1 MIRPH
6 PSTLRSLFRLPPT
19 YPLSLPVRPNHP
31 SDFHLARL
39 LLPTHTPQ
47 TPLHVLTPLPPTSL
61 PLPHPS
67 SHIHPL
73 SSSNHKNSS
82 SLRPYIQT
90 ALQHNL
96 PHFILSDTPLDRIY
110 STLFSHAPISPTCPS
125 PDLNFLPQNALTFHL
140 PLAHLPPDTVSTLL
154 NLSKPDTT
162 RLHRLFGDTPIDSLL
177 AHTAHIDATL
187 QSLASMS
194 DALLRATV
202 YSASHWGYLVLRRD
216 VLTAAFNSVQRPIA
230 LEALARI
237 VMHISS
243 SHITAQNE
251 QLCRL
256 AYELLRYDSRGRLT
270 PMPKGRTVGGVVMR
284 PATGRFARRAEGGG
298 DAMMICSREPDQ
310 EGGSVKGRR
319 LKGNWACLPL
329 TVDGPPVYWDERFVI
344 QVSSV
349 GNERL
354 IGGFDVL
361 MCALQEEGETPDWEG
376 GDLLVRQIRRIDWE
390 MVAREAGVG
399 RGVPYQCVRGLPA
412 IYERRQGEDTIG
424 SLIASPHLGIC
435 ARPDLVFTAVRV
447 PRIRCLPPDIE
458 PGFCLEHFH
467 GEGGSARAV

>member
-6 PSTLRSLFRLPPT
+6 PSTLRSLFRLPPNS
-19 YPLSLPVRPNHP
+19 PLSLPLRPDHP
-31 SDFHLARL
+31 LDHHLARL
-39 LLPTHTPQ
+39 LLPAHTSQ

-61 PLPHPS
+61 PLPHPP

-73 SSSNHKNSS
+73 SSSNHKNTS

-90 ALQHNL
+90 ALHHNF
-96 PHFILSDTPLDRIY
+96 PHFVLSDTPVDRIS
-110 STLFSHAPISPTCPS
+110 STLFSHASISSNCPS
-125 PDLNFLPQNALTFHL
+125 LDLNFLPQNALKFHF
-140 PLAHLPPDTVSTLL
+140 PLTYLPPNTISTLL
-154 NLSKPDTT
+154 NLPEPDTT
-162 RLHRLFGDTPIDSLL
+162 RLHRLFADTPIDSLL
-177 AHTAHIDATL
+177 AHTAHIDAIL
-187 QSLASMS
+187 QSLARMS
-194 DALLRATV
+194 DALLRTAV

-216 VLTAAFNSVQRPIA
+216 VLTAAFNSAQRPVA
-230 LEALARI
+230 LEALARVI
-237 VMHISS
+237 MHVSGS
-243 SHITAQNE
+243 RITAQNE
-251 QLCRL
+251 QLYRL
-256 AYELLRYDSRGRLT
+256 ANELLRYDSRGRLT
-270 PMPKGRTVGGVVMR
+270 PMPKGRTVGGVVVR

-298 DAMMICSREPDQ
+298 EAMMICSREPDQ
-310 EGGSVKGRR
+310 EGGSVKGKR

-329 TVDGPPVYWDERFVI
+329 TVNGPPVYWDERFVI

-354 IGGFDVL
+354 IGGIDVL
-361 MCALQEEGETPDWEG
+361 MCALQEQNETPDWEG

-390 MVAREAGVG
+390 MIAREAGVG

-412 IYERRQGEDTIG
+412 IYERRHGEDAMG

-435 ARPDLVFTAVRV
+435 ARSDLVFTAVRV